1 MVNIQRQQLEE
12 RIADLEQQSLQSK
25 HTAAEQ
31 DHLVSSSGFMP
42 ALTIVVQLREASQRE
57 ARLQRESVEHAEQLS
72 LLQQELVKEQ
82 QESQQ
87 KQARPSH
94 CQSWVRCED
103 CRVRGDCL
111 SGCRWNSNSSEVT
124 QQQMSG
130 QVKE

>member
-25 HTAAEQ
+25 DTAAEQ
-31 DHLVSSSGFMP
+31 DHLVSISRFMP
-42 ALTIVVQLREASQRE
+42 ALTIMLQLGEARQRE
-57 ARLQRESVEHAEQLS
+57 AQLQRESVKQAEQLS
-72 LLQQELVKEQ
+72 LLRQELVKKQ

-87 KQARPSH
+87 NQTCPSH

-103 CRVRGDCL
+103 CCVRGDCL
-111 SGCRWNSNSSEVT
+111 WGCRWNSNSSETT

>member
-42 ALTIVVQLREASQRE
+42 ALTIVVQLGEASQRE
-57 ARLQRESVEHAEQLS
+57 AQLQRESVEQAEQLS
-72 LLQQELVKEQ
+72 LLQQELVKKQ

-87 KQARPSH
+87 NQACPSH

-103 CRVRGDCL
+103 CRVRRDCL
-111 SGCRWNSNSSEVT
+111 WAADGT
-124 QQQMSG
+124 PTA
-130 QVKE
+130 